1 VINDDLVISAPRKC
15 EQTLHV
21 RYNFELN
28 MFEGLPTEWR
38 EVLELPPQSREV
50 DLIDESLKINKDHL
64 IIPESKP
71 IMIYEVI

>member
-1 VINDDLVISAPRKC
+1 
-15 EQTLHV
+15 
-21 RYNFELN
+21 

-71 IMIYEVI
+71 IMIYEVR